1 METVRDALWHEG
13 VEMACA
19 CVRGWGEMGEEGVLR
34 NHGEHSQ
41 ELNWCLSLSLWFSVG
56 GTDALRLSVG
66 GPGREKTT
74 SSSPH
79 W

>member
-1 METVRDALWHEG
+1 
-13 VEMACA
+13 
-19 CVRGWGEMGEEGVLR
+19 MGEEGVLR

-56 GTDALRLSVG
+56 GTDALHLSVG